1 MSIIGQYATTSVAAQ
16 HLATR
21 PADIDP
27 HRRDMTQ
34 QNYANPPQLDDSTIA
49 VAPRTKWSF
58 GDGLRRRVPVLRLIA
73 AVLLALAVPTLP
85 GIGSLRTT
93 AVVTI
98 SLPLVLVNAALLDR
112 ALHRRSFQQL
122 AAVADIVFAFT
133 LTLFLPDATPVIMMT
148 IIALAPLYVLWLG
161 WRPAV
166 TIDLLAIAVLTGSG
180 LMTTPT
186 AWVPQVVGFASAL
199 LIVTRATS
207 ILVDTIDSRSAIG
220 AAVTDRLGVVV
231 WESDTSD
238 LKRRFIGGPVEEVL
252 GLPTAGLEEVGFF
265 ESRIHSDDREVFGGV
280 GEPTDPINNAGT
292 APRTGPGTAWHI
304 GPRTVPDPAGPTGQT
319 GVDYRIIDD
328 DDSVRYLHEEI
339 MTICGADGRS
349 LLRGTITDETA
360 KLASQVSSHL
370 LDDLV
375 TRMPAAML
383 VLGAD
388 TAMESEIPVDGSARR
403 SDDLVVDL
411 ANDQCGIDGRSR
423 TGPLRILAA
432 NPAAIDVFD
441 NHAGPLVG
449 HPIEDLLG
457 SESDLVGQLV
467 EMLTTGADIEG
478 RTLQLPGTET
488 IYSARAVLLPHRRI
502 GLMLDDIT
510 RIART
515 AELLRRQAT
524 HDHLTG
530 LPNRAQFNDRLET
543 AIRSCNSATDPTTVA
558 VLMIDLNKFK
568 EVNDTYGHE
577 YGDKV
582 LVEVA
587 RRLTR
592 NIRGCDTIA
601 RLGGDEFAVIVRST
615 DAERSAHDIAQRIE
629 QLILQPF
636 QILEHTMS
644 IGASIGIAVRSQN
657 LLSARTLVRDADHAM
672 YRAKALGGGI
682 ISHDGAPTTRGTAI
696 TRS

>member
-21 PADIDP
+21 PADSDP

-186 AWVPQVVGFASAL
+186 AWVPQVVGFASVL

-207 ILVDTIDSRSAIG
+207 ILVDTIDSRSAVV
-220 AAVTDRLGVVV
+220 ATVTDGLGVVV
-231 WESDTSD
+231 WESDTYD
-238 LKRRFIGGPVEEVL
+238 LQRRFIGGPIEEVL
-252 GLPTAGLEEVGFF
+252 GLPTTGLGEVGFF
-265 ESRIHSDDREVFGGV
+265 ESRIHPDDREVFCGM
-280 GEPTDPINNAGT
+280 GESADPINNMGTAPLTGAGT
-292 APRTGPGTAWHI
+292 APDLPGST
-304 GPRTVPDPAGPTGQT
+304 RQT
-319 GVDYRIIDD
+319 GVDYRIIDE

-339 MTICGADGRS
+339 MTICGADGGS
-349 LLRGTITDETA
+349 LLRGTITDETE

-375 TRMPAAML
+375 TRMPAAMV
-383 VLGAD
+383 VLGAATTVD
-388 TAMESEIPVDGSARR
+388 SEMPVDGSARC
-403 SDDLVVDL
+403 SGDLVVDP
-411 ANDQCGIDGRSR
+411 AADRYGIDDRPR

-432 NPAAIDVFD
+432 NPAAIDVFGD
-441 NHAGPLVG
+441 HPSPLVG
-449 HPIEDLLG
+449 RPIEDLLG
-457 SESDLVGQLV
+457 KDSDLVERLG
-467 EMLTTGADIEG
+467 EMFTSGIDIDG

-488 IYSARAVLLPHRRI
+488 IYSARAVLLPHRHI

-543 AIRSCNSATDPTTVA
+543 AIRSCNSASDPTTVA

-592 NIRGCDTIA
+592 NVRGCDTIS
-601 RLGGDEFAVIVRST
+601 RLGGDEFAVIVRSS

-636 QILEHTMS
+636 QILEHTLS
-644 IGASIGIAVRSQN
+644 IGVSIGIAIRSQN

-682 ISHDGAPTTRGTAI
+682 VNHDGAPTTRGTAI
-696 TRS
+696 SKR